1 MSDASPFEV
10 YDSTIVDALLDDVQ
24 VEALAKRGIRVARII
39 LEDGGDPEEAMRV
52 LSEVAESEE
61 YRSLRKRAALGDVIA
76 GIVHQGRNIM
86 TGVLSFAQ
94 VARRRNQQDRQES
107 LLLVVEEESSRCVDL
122 LNQALILARSGEQAK
137 QGTFEPC
144 ALGEILE
151 NACSLVHPSTVEAGV
166 VLKNMSCDEV
176 PTVLGTPTALHDVL
190 INLLRNAIDAT
201 PSGGL
206 IEVRARKVLE
216 HVEVT
221 FDDSGHGVAKEDR
234 AKVFTPFYT
243 TKGIGRGT
251 GLGLA
256 VSRQVLLEHGGSL
269 VLEQSVLGGARFV
282 VLLPTSR
289 EQEERQ

>member
-1 MSDASPFEV
+1 MSAVVPFEV
-10 YDSTIVDALLDDVQ
+10 HDPAIVDALLDEVQ
-24 VEALAKRGIRVARII
+24 VEALAKVGIRVARIV

-52 LSEVAESEE
+52 VSELVVSEE
-61 YRSLRKRAALGDVIA
+61 YRSLRKRAALGDAVA

-94 VARRRNQQDRQES
+94 VARGRNQLELLES

-137 QGTFEPC
+137 QESFEPC
-144 ALGEILE
+144 ALDEILE
-151 NACSLVHPSTVEAGV
+151 AAYSVVHPSTVERGV
-166 VLKNMSCDEV
+166 VLRNLSCEEV
-176 PTVLGTPTALHDVL
+176 PTVLGSPTALHDVF

-201 PSGGL
+201 PPGGS
-206 IEVRARKVLE
+206 IKVRARKVPE
-216 HVEVT
+216 HVEVA
-221 FDDSGHGVAKEDR
+221 FDDSGPGVAKEDR

-256 VSRQVLLEHGGSL
+256 VSRQVLIEHGGSL

-289 EQEERQ
+289 EEDRQ